1 MVLSLA
7 ATSVAHA
14 RGTIDKVDIKG
25 LDKGD
30 DAAII
35 ENIQESLSL
44 YDTIGK
50 EQGESRLEYLLSQ
63 AERQTRQALEPFGY
77 YNPVI
82 KVEAPREDEHV
93 RVLIHVDKGTPV
105 TVRRE
110 HIDITGPAMYDQY
123 LQDDLAAFK
132 PRKGQRFEHTQYEA
146 SKITITRR
154 LAERGYFDAD
164 YTQRQ
169 VQITRAD
176 NAADIDL
183 TWDSGRRYNMG
194 PVRSSRITS
203 STSCSTRWCTGNRAA
218 TSTRASWTGCASR

>member
-1 MVLSLA
+1 MHFASSPSVGMLCRMQPTKYALPLMVLSLC

-77 YNPVI
+77 YNPV
-82 KVEAPREDEHV
+82 
-93 RVLIHVDKGTPV
+93 
-105 TVRRE
+105 
-110 HIDITGPAMYDQY
+110 
-123 LQDDLAAFK
+123 
-132 PRKGQRFEHTQYEA
+132 
-146 SKITITRR
+146 
-154 LAERGYFDAD
+154 
-164 YTQRQ
+164 
-169 VQITRAD
+169 
-176 NAADIDL
+176 
-183 TWDSGRRYNMG
+183 
-194 PVRSSRITS
+194 
-203 STSCSTRWCTGNRAA
+203 
-218 TSTRASWTGCASR
+218 